1 MISFLIV
8 KKEFDNKNEL
18 NLELGVVALLCCSPC
33 FADVFGNMKNWL
45 FYSEKKKKDCFSA
58 GGKYSNNNKN
68 MVIILKSQKRFKIF
82 LNITKFKL

>member
-18 NLELGVVALLCCSPC
+18 NLVLGVVALLCCSPC

-45 FYSEKKKKDCFSA
+45 FYSEKKKDCFSA